1 MLRNGEVVGYPDRD
15 LLQNTEAL
23 IAMMVGREI
32 DQLYTPRQRPAA
44 DNGATPLL
52 SVRQLSDGRQLQDLS
67 FDIQPGEIVGVAG
80 LLGAGRDVLVDL
92 LYGLRPAERGTIHLE
107 GRPRRIR
114 TPKQAIRAG
123 MALVPRDRRHQGLIL
138 PFTTADNINLASL
151 PETATFGWERRGIA
165 EQKARDW
172 IEQLAIRPGRPGLPV
187 RYMSGG
193 NQQKAILARWLGTDA
208 RLFILDEP
216 TLGVDI
222 GARRDIYQRTRQL
235 ADQGRAVLVSSSD
248 APRTA
253 RTMRPDPGP
262 LARRAG
268 GQSAHPRA
276 NAGRPTGGDQ
286 RRTGAFTMS
295 TAIQRRGRP
304 GLATLIEKF
313 PLILFLAL
321 LVWLSV
327 QSPYFL
333 SWQNISLMLVQSVPL
348 AILCFGLVCVIAVGG
363 DDVVSG
369 GIDLSLPATAV
380 LGVALLSL
388 GLAEWHTP
396 YLLLLALLA
405 AVCLLCGAINGL
417 LVLAAGLPPLLATLS
432 TSVAFT
438 GLTDLLTGQRR
449 IAVSDPLMVA
459 FRDNSVLDLPW
470 PLVYLLGVFI
480 LFQFLLHHS
489 RFGQHVQAV
498 GGNRDMAQMSG
509 LNVRR
514 LTLLVWL
521 LAGIAAGLAI
531 LPLLS
536 QGSGSSSGTATPLL
550 LETVLATFIGAAFSR
565 RRVVTI
571 WGALLGAI
579 LVNALSNGLGL
590 LGVNIF
596 WMGAIKGGLILVV
609 LAASAVRHKGGEA

>member
-1 MLRNGEVVGYPDRD
+1 
-15 LLQNTEAL
+15 
-23 IAMMVGREI
+23 
-32 DQLYTPRQRPAA
+32 
-44 DNGATPLL
+44 
-52 SVRQLSDGRQLQDLS
+52 
-67 FDIQPGEIVGVAG
+67 
-80 LLGAGRDVLVDL
+80 
-92 LYGLRPAERGTIHLE
+92 
-107 GRPRRIR
+107 
-114 TPKQAIRAG
+114 
-123 MALVPRDRRHQGLIL
+123 
-138 PFTTADNINLASL
+138 
-151 PETATFGWERRGIA
+151 
-165 EQKARDW
+165 
-172 IEQLAIRPGRPGLPV
+172 
-187 RYMSGG
+187 
-193 NQQKAILARWLGTDA
+193 
-208 RLFILDEP
+208 
-216 TLGVDI
+216 
-222 GARRDIYQRTRQL
+222 
-235 ADQGRAVLVSSSD
+235 
-248 APRTA
+248 
-253 RTMRPDPGP
+253 
-262 LARRAG
+262 
-268 GQSAHPRA
+268 
-276 NAGRPTGGDQ
+276 
-286 RRTGAFTMS
+286 MS

-396 YLLLLALLA
+396 YLLLLA
-405 AVCLLCGAINGL
+405 
-417 LVLAAGLPPLLATLS
+417 LLATLS

>member
-1 MLRNGEVVGYPDRD
+1 MMRS
-15 LLQNTEAL
+15 TSSAL
-23 IAMMVGREI
+23 
-32 DQLYTPRQRPAA
+32 PA
-44 DNGATPLL
+44 
-52 SVRQLSDGRQLQDLS
+52 
-67 FDIQPGEIVGVAG
+67 
-80 LLGAGRDVLVDL
+80 
-92 LYGLRPAERGTIHLE
+92 
-107 GRPRRIR
+107 
-114 TPKQAIRAG
+114 
-123 MALVPRDRRHQGLIL
+123 
-138 PFTTADNINLASL
+138 
-151 PETATFGWERRGIA
+151 W
-165 EQKARDW
+165 
-172 IEQLAIRPGRPGLPV
+172 
-187 RYMSGG
+187 
-193 NQQKAILARWLGTDA
+193 LARWL
-208 RLFILDEP
+208 
-216 TLGVDI
+216 
-222 GARRDIYQRTRQL
+222 
-235 ADQGRAVLVSSSD
+235 
-248 APRTA
+248 
-253 RTMRPDPGP
+253 
-262 LARRAG
+262 AG
-268 GQSAHPRA
+268 
-276 NAGRPTGGDQ
+276 
-286 RRTGAFTMS
+286 
-295 TAIQRRGRP
+295 
-304 GLATLIEKF
+304 
-313 PLILFLAL
+313 
-321 LVWLSV
+321 
-327 QSPYFL
+327 
-333 SWQNISLMLVQSVPL
+333 
-348 AILCFGLVCVIAVGG
+348 C
-363 DDVVSG
+363 
-369 GIDLSLPATAV
+369 
-380 LGVALLSL
+380 
-388 GLAEWHTP
+388 
-396 YLLLLALLA
+396 LLLALLA
-405 AVCLLCGAINGL
+405 AVCLLCGAINGF

-459 FRDNSVLDLPW
+459 FRDNSVLGLPW

>member
-1 MLRNGEVVGYPDRD
+1 
-15 LLQNTEAL
+15 
-23 IAMMVGREI
+23 
-32 DQLYTPRQRPAA
+32 
-44 DNGATPLL
+44 
-52 SVRQLSDGRQLQDLS
+52 
-67 FDIQPGEIVGVAG
+67 
-80 LLGAGRDVLVDL
+80 
-92 LYGLRPAERGTIHLE
+92 
-107 GRPRRIR
+107 
-114 TPKQAIRAG
+114 
-123 MALVPRDRRHQGLIL
+123 
-138 PFTTADNINLASL
+138 
-151 PETATFGWERRGIA
+151 
-165 EQKARDW
+165 
-172 IEQLAIRPGRPGLPV
+172 
-187 RYMSGG
+187 
-193 NQQKAILARWLGTDA
+193 
-208 RLFILDEP
+208 
-216 TLGVDI
+216 
-222 GARRDIYQRTRQL
+222 
-235 ADQGRAVLVSSSD
+235 
-248 APRTA
+248 
-253 RTMRPDPGP
+253 
-262 LARRAG
+262 
-268 GQSAHPRA
+268 
-276 NAGRPTGGDQ
+276 
-286 RRTGAFTMS
+286 MS

-396 YLLLLALLA
+396 YLLLLA
-405 AVCLLCGAINGL
+405 
-417 LVLAAGLPPLLATLS
+417 TLS

-459 FRDNSVLDLPW
+459 FRDNSVLGLPW

>member
-1 MLRNGEVVGYPDRD
+1 
-15 LLQNTEAL
+15 
-23 IAMMVGREI
+23 
-32 DQLYTPRQRPAA
+32 
-44 DNGATPLL
+44 
-52 SVRQLSDGRQLQDLS
+52 
-67 FDIQPGEIVGVAG
+67 
-80 LLGAGRDVLVDL
+80 
-92 LYGLRPAERGTIHLE
+92 
-107 GRPRRIR
+107 
-114 TPKQAIRAG
+114 
-123 MALVPRDRRHQGLIL
+123 
-138 PFTTADNINLASL
+138 
-151 PETATFGWERRGIA
+151 
-165 EQKARDW
+165 
-172 IEQLAIRPGRPGLPV
+172 
-187 RYMSGG
+187 
-193 NQQKAILARWLGTDA
+193 
-208 RLFILDEP
+208 
-216 TLGVDI
+216 
-222 GARRDIYQRTRQL
+222 
-235 ADQGRAVLVSSSD
+235 
-248 APRTA
+248 
-253 RTMRPDPGP
+253 
-262 LARRAG
+262 
-268 GQSAHPRA
+268 
-276 NAGRPTGGDQ
+276 
-286 RRTGAFTMS
+286 MS

-459 FRDNSVLDLPW
+459 FRDNSVLGLPW

-521 LAGIAAGLAI
+521 LAGTAAAQPGLRQLQRDGHAAAAGDRAGDLY
-531 LPLLS
+531 
-536 QGSGSSSGTATPLL
+536 
-550 LETVLATFIGAAFSR
+550 R
-565 RRVVTI
+565 RR
-571 WGALLGAI
+571 LLAPSG
-579 LVNALSNGLGL
+579 GHHLGR
-590 LGVNIF
+590 
-596 WMGAIKGGLILVV
+596 AAGGNPGQRPL
-609 LAASAVRHKGGEA
+609 

>member
-1 MLRNGEVVGYPDRD
+1 
-15 LLQNTEAL
+15 
-23 IAMMVGREI
+23 
-32 DQLYTPRQRPAA
+32 
-44 DNGATPLL
+44 
-52 SVRQLSDGRQLQDLS
+52 
-67 FDIQPGEIVGVAG
+67 
-80 LLGAGRDVLVDL
+80 
-92 LYGLRPAERGTIHLE
+92 
-107 GRPRRIR
+107 
-114 TPKQAIRAG
+114 
-123 MALVPRDRRHQGLIL
+123 
-138 PFTTADNINLASL
+138 
-151 PETATFGWERRGIA
+151 
-165 EQKARDW
+165 
-172 IEQLAIRPGRPGLPV
+172 
-187 RYMSGG
+187 
-193 NQQKAILARWLGTDA
+193 
-208 RLFILDEP
+208 
-216 TLGVDI
+216 
-222 GARRDIYQRTRQL
+222 
-235 ADQGRAVLVSSSD
+235 
-248 APRTA
+248 
-253 RTMRPDPGP
+253 
-262 LARRAG
+262 
-268 GQSAHPRA
+268 
-276 NAGRPTGGDQ
+276 
-286 RRTGAFTMS
+286 
-295 TAIQRRGRP
+295 AIQRRGRP

-449 IAVSDPLMVA
+449 IAVSDP
-459 FRDNSVLDLPW
+459 
-470 PLVYLLGVFI
+470 VFI

>member
-1 MLRNGEVVGYPDRD
+1 
-15 LLQNTEAL
+15 
-23 IAMMVGREI
+23 
-32 DQLYTPRQRPAA
+32 
-44 DNGATPLL
+44 
-52 SVRQLSDGRQLQDLS
+52 
-67 FDIQPGEIVGVAG
+67 
-80 LLGAGRDVLVDL
+80 
-92 LYGLRPAERGTIHLE
+92 
-107 GRPRRIR
+107 
-114 TPKQAIRAG
+114 
-123 MALVPRDRRHQGLIL
+123 
-138 PFTTADNINLASL
+138 
-151 PETATFGWERRGIA
+151 
-165 EQKARDW
+165 
-172 IEQLAIRPGRPGLPV
+172 
-187 RYMSGG
+187 
-193 NQQKAILARWLGTDA
+193 
-208 RLFILDEP
+208 
-216 TLGVDI
+216 
-222 GARRDIYQRTRQL
+222 
-235 ADQGRAVLVSSSD
+235 
-248 APRTA
+248 
-253 RTMRPDPGP
+253 
-262 LARRAG
+262 
-268 GQSAHPRA
+268 
-276 NAGRPTGGDQ
+276 
-286 RRTGAFTMS
+286 MS

-405 AVCLLCGAINGL
+405 AVCLL
-417 LVLAAGLPPLLATLS
+417 PPLLATLS

-459 FRDNSVLDLPW
+459 FRDNSVLGLPW

>member
-1 MLRNGEVVGYPDRD
+1 M
-15 LLQNTEAL
+15 
-23 IAMMVGREI
+23 
-32 DQLYTPRQRPAA
+32 
-44 DNGATPLL
+44 
-52 SVRQLSDGRQLQDLS
+52 
-67 FDIQPGEIVGVAG
+67 
-80 LLGAGRDVLVDL
+80 
-92 LYGLRPAERGTIHLE
+92 
-107 GRPRRIR
+107 
-114 TPKQAIRAG
+114 
-123 MALVPRDRRHQGLIL
+123 
-138 PFTTADNINLASL
+138 
-151 PETATFGWERRGIA
+151 
-165 EQKARDW
+165 
-172 IEQLAIRPGRPGLPV
+172 
-187 RYMSGG
+187 
-193 NQQKAILARWLGTDA
+193 
-208 RLFILDEP
+208 
-216 TLGVDI
+216 
-222 GARRDIYQRTRQL
+222 
-235 ADQGRAVLVSSSD
+235 
-248 APRTA
+248 
-253 RTMRPDPGP
+253 
-262 LARRAG
+262 
-268 GQSAHPRA
+268 
-276 NAGRPTGGDQ
+276 
-286 RRTGAFTMS
+286 
-295 TAIQRRGRP
+295 
-304 GLATLIEKF
+304 
-313 PLILFLAL
+313 
-321 LVWLSV
+321 
-327 QSPYFL
+327 
-333 SWQNISLMLVQSVPL
+333 
-348 AILCFGLVCVIAVGG
+348 
-363 DDVVSG
+363 
-369 GIDLSLPATAV
+369 

-459 FRDNSVLDLPW
+459 FRDNSVLGLPW

-536 QGSGSSSGTATPLL
+536 QGSG
-550 LETVLATFIGAAFSR
+550 AAFSR

>member
-1 MLRNGEVVGYPDRD
+1 
-15 LLQNTEAL
+15 
-23 IAMMVGREI
+23 
-32 DQLYTPRQRPAA
+32 
-44 DNGATPLL
+44 
-52 SVRQLSDGRQLQDLS
+52 
-67 FDIQPGEIVGVAG
+67 
-80 LLGAGRDVLVDL
+80 
-92 LYGLRPAERGTIHLE
+92 
-107 GRPRRIR
+107 
-114 TPKQAIRAG
+114 
-123 MALVPRDRRHQGLIL
+123 
-138 PFTTADNINLASL
+138 
-151 PETATFGWERRGIA
+151 
-165 EQKARDW
+165 
-172 IEQLAIRPGRPGLPV
+172 
-187 RYMSGG
+187 
-193 NQQKAILARWLGTDA
+193 
-208 RLFILDEP
+208 
-216 TLGVDI
+216 
-222 GARRDIYQRTRQL
+222 
-235 ADQGRAVLVSSSD
+235 
-248 APRTA
+248 
-253 RTMRPDPGP
+253 
-262 LARRAG
+262 
-268 GQSAHPRA
+268 
-276 NAGRPTGGDQ
+276 
-286 RRTGAFTMS
+286 MS

-380 LGVALLSL
+380 LGVALPSL

-405 AVCLLCGAINGL
+405 AVCLLCGAINGF

-449 IAVSDPLMVA
+449 IAVSDPLMVT
-459 FRDNSVLDLPW
+459 FRDNSVLGLPW
-470 PLVYLLGVFI
+470 PLIYLLGVFI